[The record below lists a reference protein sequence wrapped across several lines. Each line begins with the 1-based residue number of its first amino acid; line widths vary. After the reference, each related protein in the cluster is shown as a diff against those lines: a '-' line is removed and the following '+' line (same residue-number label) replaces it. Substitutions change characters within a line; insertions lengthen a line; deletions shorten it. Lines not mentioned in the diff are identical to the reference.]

1 MKKNIATAMKKE
13 YLNQQAEIRHQEA
26 VIQKLRSFN
35 REKSIRRAESREKL
49 LSLLLAAVMVL
60 GLAACASSAPETTT
74 AATTAPAAEP
84 TEAATEAATEA
95 PTEAPVE
102 TVKLNVAYMPNYAS
116 LWSVLTAMDQGF
128 FAEEGLE
135 ITLWEFA
142 SGPEEIAAM
151 EGGSIDL
158 AYIGHGAHKLCINGQ
173 ANIFMPSS
181 VHSTDR
187 IIVLPSSGVTS
198 VDNISELKGKKV
210 AYNGGS
216 SSETA
221 LTGALNAAGLTMD
234 DIEAYEMDAV
244 NMVAAMMSG
253 NVDACTA
260 WNPYSVQILQNCP
273 GALELEFATNS
284 VNMSSWICLPSY
296 AEEHHDVL
304 VRFSRALLKGMQ
316 YAAQEENWEYAVGL
330 YAKQCAK
337 DVEACYVETGDAT
350 WFSADYVRAS
360 IADGTFADLYTRQ
373 QQMFIDNGAVEAP
386 VALENYVLWDVM
398 EEALG

>member
-1 MKKNIATAMKKE
+1 MK
-13 YLNQQAEIRHQEA
+13 
-26 VIQKLRSFN
+26 
-35 REKSIRRAESREKL
+35 KL
-49 LSLLLAAVMVL
+49 LSLLLAAVMIL
-60 GLAACASSAPETTT
+60 GLAACGSSAPAPTT
-74 AATTAPAAEP
+74 AATTAPAA
-84 TEAATEAATEA
+84 A
-95 PTEAPVE
+95 PAETTAAPVE

-260 WNPYSVQILQNCP
+260 WNPYSVQILQNCQ

-350 WFSADYVRAS
+350 WFSAEYVRTAL
-360 IADGTFADLYTRQ
+360 ADGTFTDLYTRQ
-373 QQMFIDNGAVEAP
+373 QQMFIDNGAVAEK
-386 VALENYVLWDVM
+386 VALENYILWDVM

>member
-1 MKKNIATAMKKE
+1 MK
-13 YLNQQAEIRHQEA
+13 
-26 VIQKLRSFN
+26 
-35 REKSIRRAESREKL
+35 KL

-260 WNPYSVQILQNCP
+260 WNPYSVQILQNCQ

>member
-1 MKKNIATAMKKE
+1 MK
-13 YLNQQAEIRHQEA
+13 
-26 VIQKLRSFN
+26 
-35 REKSIRRAESREKL
+35 KL
-49 LSLLLAAVMVL
+49 LSLLLVVVMVL
-60 GLAACASSAPETTT
+60 GLAACGSSAP
-74 AATTAPAAEP
+74 ASTTAPAAP
-84 TEAATEAATEA
+84 AAPAADPAPAETAA
-95 PTEAPVE
+95 PTAAPVE

-187 IIVLPSSGVTS
+187 IIVLPSSEVTS
-198 VDNISELKGKKV
+198 VENISNLKGKKV

-260 WNPYSVQILQNCP
+260 WNPYSVQILENCE
-273 GALELEFATNS
+273 GAIELEFATNS

-296 AEEHHDVL
+296 AEQNHDVL
-304 VRFSRALLKGMQ
+304 VRFTRALLKGMQ

-350 WFSADYVRAS
+350 WFSADYVKSA
-360 IADGTFADLYTRQ
+360 IADGTFDDLYTRQ
-373 QQMFIDNGAVEAP
+373 QQMFIDNGAVAEK
-386 VALENYVLWDVM
+386 VALDQYILWDVM
-398 EEALG
+398 KEALG

>member
-1 MKKNIATAMKKE
+1 MK
-13 YLNQQAEIRHQEA
+13 
-26 VIQKLRSFN
+26 
-35 REKSIRRAESREKL
+35 KL
-49 LSLLLAAVMVL
+49 LSLLLVVVMVL
-60 GLAACASSAPETTT
+60 GLAACGSSAP
-74 AATTAPAAEP
+74 ASTTAPAAP
-84 TEAATEAATEA
+84 TAPAADPAPAETAA
-95 PTEAPVE
+95 PTAAPVE
-102 TVKLNVAYMPNYAS
+102 PVKLNVAYMPNYAS

-187 IIVLPSSGVTS
+187 IIVLPSSEVTS
-198 VDNISELKGKKV
+198 VENISNLKGKKV

-260 WNPYSVQILQNCP
+260 WNPYSVQILENCE
-273 GALELEFATNS
+273 GAMELEFATNS

-296 AEEHHDVL
+296 AEQNHDVL
-304 VRFSRALLKGMQ
+304 VRFTRALLKGMQ

-350 WFSADYVRAS
+350 WFSADYVKSA
-360 IADGTFADLYTRQ
+360 IADGTFDDLYTRQ
-373 QQMFIDNGAVEAP
+373 QQMFIDNGAVAEK
-386 VALENYVLWDVM
+386 VALDQYILWDVM
-398 EEALG
+398 NEALG

>member
-1 MKKNIATAMKKE
+1 MK
-13 YLNQQAEIRHQEA
+13 
-26 VIQKLRSFN
+26 
-35 REKSIRRAESREKL
+35 KL
-49 LSLLLAAVMVL
+49 LSLLLAAVMIL
-60 GLAACASSAPETTT
+60 GLAACGSSAPAPTT
-74 AATTAPAAEP
+74 AATTAPAA
-84 TEAATEAATEA
+84 A
-95 PTEAPVE
+95 PAETTAAPVE

-116 LWSVLTAMDQGF
+116 LWSVLTAIDQGF

-187 IIVLPSSGVTS
+187 IIVLPTSEVTS
-198 VDNISELKGKKV
+198 VDNISNLKGKKV

-260 WNPYSVQILQNCP
+260 WNPYSVQILENCE
-273 GALELEFATNS
+273 GAQELEFATNS

-296 AEEHHDVL
+296 AEKNHDVL
-304 VRFSRALLKGMQ
+304 VRFTRALLKGME
-316 YAAQEENWEYAVGL
+316 YAAQEENWAYAVGL

-373 QQMFIDNGAVEAP
+373 QQMFIDNGAVAEK
-386 VALENYVLWDVM
+386 VALDQYILWDVM
-398 EEALG
+398 TEALG

>member
-1 MKKNIATAMKKE
+1 MK
-13 YLNQQAEIRHQEA
+13 
-26 VIQKLRSFN
+26 
-35 REKSIRRAESREKL
+35 KL
-49 LSLLLAAVMVL
+49 LSLLLAAVMIL
-60 GLAACASSAPETTT
+60 GLAACGSSAPAPTT
-74 AATTAPAAEP
+74 AATTAPAA
-84 TEAATEAATEA
+84 A
-95 PTEAPVE
+95 PAETTAAPVE

-116 LWSVLTAMDQGF
+116 LWSVLTAIDQGF

-187 IIVLPSSGVTS
+187 IIVLPTSEVTS
-198 VDNISELKGKKV
+198 VDNISNLKGKKV

-260 WNPYSVQILQNCP
+260 WNPYSVQILENCE
-273 GALELEFATNS
+273 GAQELEFATNS

-296 AEEHHDVL
+296 AEKNHDVL
-304 VRFSRALLKGMQ
+304 VRFTRALLKGME
-316 YAAQEENWEYAVGL
+316 YAAQEENWAYAVGL

-350 WFSADYVRAS
+350 WFSADYVKSA
-360 IADGTFADLYTRQ
+360 IADGTFDDLYTRQ
-373 QQMFIDNGAVEAP
+373 QQMFIDNGAVAEK
-386 VALENYVLWDVM
+386 VALDQYILWDVM
-398 EEALG
+398 KEALG

>member
-1 MKKNIATAMKKE
+1 MK
-13 YLNQQAEIRHQEA
+13 
-26 VIQKLRSFN
+26 
-35 REKSIRRAESREKL
+35 KL
-49 LSLLLAAVMVL
+49 LSLLLVVVMVL
-60 GLAACASSAPETTT
+60 GLAACGSSAP
-74 AATTAPAAEP
+74 ASTTAPAAP
-84 TEAATEAATEA
+84 AAPAADPAPAETAA
-95 PTEAPVE
+95 PTAAPVE
-102 TVKLNVAYMPNYAS
+102 PVKLNVAYMPNYAS

-187 IIVLPSSGVTS
+187 IIVLPSSEVTS
-198 VDNISELKGKKV
+198 VENISNLKGKKV

-260 WNPYSVQILQNCP
+260 WNPYSVQILENCE
-273 GALELEFATNS
+273 GAMELEFATNS

-296 AEEHHDVL
+296 AEQNHDVL
-304 VRFSRALLKGMQ
+304 VRFTRALLKGMQ

-350 WFSADYVRAS
+350 WFSADYVKSA
-360 IADGTFADLYTRQ
+360 IADGTFDDLYTRQ
-373 QQMFIDNGAVEAP
+373 QQMFIDNGAVAEK
-386 VALENYVLWDVM
+386 VALDQYILWDVM
-398 EEALG
+398 KEALG

>member
-1 MKKNIATAMKKE
+1 
-13 YLNQQAEIRHQEA
+13 
-26 VIQKLRSFN
+26 
-35 REKSIRRAESREKL
+35 
-49 LSLLLAAVMVL
+49 
-60 GLAACASSAPETTT
+60 
-74 AATTAPAAEP
+74 
-84 TEAATEAATEA
+84 
-95 PTEAPVE
+95 
-102 TVKLNVAYMPNYAS
+102 
-116 LWSVLTAMDQGF
+116 
-128 FAEEGLE
+128 
-135 ITLWEFA
+135 
-142 SGPEEIAAM
+142 M

-260 WNPYSVQILQNCP
+260 WNPYSVQILENCE

-304 VRFSRALLKGMQ
+304 VRFTRALLKGME

-350 WFSADYVRAS
+350 WFSAEYVRAS
-360 IADGTFADLYTRQ
+360 LADGTFTDLYTRQ
-373 QQMFIDNGAVEAP
+373 QQMFIDNGAVAEK
-386 VALENYVLWDVM
+386 VELDQYILWDVM

>member
-1 MKKNIATAMKKE
+1 MK
-13 YLNQQAEIRHQEA
+13 
-26 VIQKLRSFN
+26 
-35 REKSIRRAESREKL
+35 KL
-49 LSLLLAAVMVL
+49 LSLLLVVVMVL
-60 GLAACASSAPETTT
+60 GLAACGSSAP
-74 AATTAPAAEP
+74 ASTTAPAAP
-84 TEAATEAATEA
+84 TAPAADPAPAETAA
-95 PTEAPVE
+95 PTAAPVE

-187 IIVLPSSGVTS
+187 IIVLPSSEVTS
-198 VDNISELKGKKV
+198 VENISNLKGKKV

-260 WNPYSVQILQNCP
+260 WNPYSVQILENCE
-273 GALELEFATNS
+273 GAIELEFATNS

-296 AEEHHDVL
+296 AEQNHDVL
-304 VRFSRALLKGMQ
+304 VRFTRALLKGMQ

-350 WFSADYVRAS
+350 WFSADYVKSA
-360 IADGTFADLYTRQ
+360 IADGTFDDLYTRQ
-373 QQMFIDNGAVEAP
+373 QQMFIDNGAVAEK
-386 VALENYVLWDVM
+386 VALDQYILWDVLK
-398 EEALG
+398 EALG

>member
-1 MKKNIATAMKKE
+1 MK
-13 YLNQQAEIRHQEA
+13 
-26 VIQKLRSFN
+26 
-35 REKSIRRAESREKL
+35 KL
-49 LSLLLAAVMVL
+49 LSLLLVAVMVL
-60 GLAACASSAPETTT
+60 GLAACGSSAP
-74 AATTAPAAEP
+74 ASTTAPAAP
-84 TEAATEAATEA
+84 AADPAPAETAA
-95 PTEAPVE
+95 PTAAPVE

-187 IIVLPSSGVTS
+187 IIVLPSSEVTS
-198 VDNISELKGKKV
+198 VENISNLKGKKV

-260 WNPYSVQILQNCP
+260 WNPYSVQILENCE
-273 GALELEFATNS
+273 GAMELEFATNS

-296 AEEHHDVL
+296 AEQNHDVL
-304 VRFSRALLKGMQ
+304 VRFTRALLKGME

-350 WFSADYVRAS
+350 WFSADYVKSA
-360 IADGTFADLYTRQ
+360 IADGTFDDLYTRQ
-373 QQMFIDNGAVEAP
+373 QQMFIDNGAVAEK
-386 VALENYVLWDVM
+386 VALDQYILWDVM
-398 EEALG
+398 KEALG

>member
-1 MKKNIATAMKKE
+1 MK
-13 YLNQQAEIRHQEA
+13 
-26 VIQKLRSFN
+26 
-35 REKSIRRAESREKL
+35 KL

-84 TEAATEAATEA
+84 TEAATEAATEV

-198 VDNISELKGKKV
+198 ADNISELKGKKV

-260 WNPYSVQILQNCP
+260 WNPYSVQILENCE
-273 GALELEFATNS
+273 GAQELEFATNS

-296 AEEHHDVL
+296 AEENHDVL
-304 VRFSRALLKGMQ
+304 VRFTRALLKGME

-350 WFSADYVRAS
+350 WFSAEYVRTAL
-360 IADGTFADLYTRQ
+360 ADGTFTDLYTRQ

>member
-1 MKKNIATAMKKE
+1 MK
-13 YLNQQAEIRHQEA
+13 
-26 VIQKLRSFN
+26 
-35 REKSIRRAESREKL
+35 KL

-260 WNPYSVQILQNCP
+260 WNPYSVQILENCQ

>member
-1 MKKNIATAMKKE
+1 MK
-13 YLNQQAEIRHQEA
+13 
-26 VIQKLRSFN
+26 
-35 REKSIRRAESREKL
+35 KL
-49 LSLLLAAVMVL
+49 LSLLLVVVMVL
-60 GLAACASSAPETTT
+60 GLAACGSSAP
-74 AATTAPAAEP
+74 ASTTAPAAP
-84 TEAATEAATEA
+84 AAPAADPAPAETAA
-95 PTEAPVE
+95 PTAAPVE

-187 IIVLPSSGVTS
+187 IIVLPSSEVTS
-198 VDNISELKGKKV
+198 VDNISNLKGKKV

-260 WNPYSVQILQNCP
+260 WNPYSVQILENCE
-273 GALELEFATNS
+273 GAMELEFATNS

-296 AEEHHDVL
+296 AEQNHDVL
-304 VRFSRALLKGMQ
+304 VRFTRALLKGMQ

-350 WFSADYVRAS
+350 WFSADYVKSA
-360 IADGTFADLYTRQ
+360 IADGTFDDLYTRQ
-373 QQMFIDNGAVEAP
+373 QQMFIDNGAVAEK
-386 VALENYVLWDVM
+386 VALDQYILWDVM
-398 EEALG
+398 KEALG

>member
-1 MKKNIATAMKKE
+1 MKKVLA
-13 YLNQQAEIRHQEA
+13 
-26 VIQKLRSFN
+26 
-35 REKSIRRAESREKL
+35 
-49 LSLLLAAVMVL
+49 LLLTLVMVL
-60 GLAACASSAPETTT
+60 SLAACASNT
-74 AATTAPAAEP
+74 PAP
-84 TEAATEAATEA
+84 TEPPKADTPATEAPAQAPTEA

-102 TVKLNVAYMPNYAS
+102 TVSLNVAYMPNYAS
-116 LWSVLTAMDQGF
+116 LWSVLTAMDKGY

-135 ITLWEFA
+135 VTLWEFA
-142 SGPEEIAAM
+142 DGPSEIAAM

-173 ANIFMPSS
+173 ANIFLPSS

-187 IIVLPSSGVTS
+187 IIVLPTSGVTS
-198 VDNISELKGKKV
+198 VDDISNLKGKRV

-234 DIEAYEMDAV
+234 DIEAYEMDAT

-260 WNPYSVQILQNCP
+260 WNPYSNQIMETCE

-296 AEEHHDVL
+296 AEENHDVL
-304 VRFSRALLKGMQ
+304 VRFTRALLKGMEF
-316 YAAQEENWEYAVGL
+316 ASKEENWEYAVGL

-337 DVEACYVETGDAT
+337 DVAACQVETGDAT
-350 WFSADYVRAS
+350 WFSSEYVKTS
-360 IADGTFADLYTRQ
+360 LTDGTFQDLYTRQ
-373 QQMFIDNGAVEAP
+373 QAMFLESGAVESEVP
-386 VALENYVLWDVM
+386 LEDYILFDVM
-398 EEALG
+398 NEALS